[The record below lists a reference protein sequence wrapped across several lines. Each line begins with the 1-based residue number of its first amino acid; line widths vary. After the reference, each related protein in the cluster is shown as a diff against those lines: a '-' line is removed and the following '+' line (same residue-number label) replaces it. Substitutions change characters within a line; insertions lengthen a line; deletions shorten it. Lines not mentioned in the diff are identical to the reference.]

1 MSMKTATIHR
11 PGTPPFVRFCGYF
24 AVIAGLLG
32 ILAGLR
38 LIDKNPNLAELLYV
52 AIDLCSLFA
61 ILGWHLHQQ
70 NKVGSV
76 GLAGFFLAFTGTG
89 FIAGPSAKIFGFTA
103 YSLGIPVVALGLLTM
118 SLCALRSR
126 AIPGWILSVFGL
138 SLTIMILSFYL
149 PWLYQ
154 PISFFNIVFS
164 IGFLGLGYTLIKEH

>member
-1 MSMKTATIHR
+1 MKTATIHR
-11 PGTPPFVRFCGYF
+11 PGTLPFVRFCGYF

-76 GLAGFFLAFTGTG
+76 GLAGFSSPLRAQDLLQDLLQRSSDSLHIRSAFL
-89 FIAGPSAKIFGFTA
+89 
-103 YSLGIPVVALGLLTM
+103 
-118 SLCALRSR
+118 
-126 AIPGWILSVFGL
+126 
-138 SLTIMILSFYL
+138 
-149 PWLYQ
+149 
-154 PISFFNIVFS
+154 
-164 IGFLGLGYTLIKEH
+164 